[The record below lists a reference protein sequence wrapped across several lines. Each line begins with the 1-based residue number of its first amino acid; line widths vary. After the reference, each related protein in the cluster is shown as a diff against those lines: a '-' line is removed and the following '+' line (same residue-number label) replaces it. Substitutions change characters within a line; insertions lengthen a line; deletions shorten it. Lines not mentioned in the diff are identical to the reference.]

1 MRKIMTLSIAVVLA
15 FVAIGTWAAATTGSQ
30 EQVGFS
36 GKRINTLELMSVST
50 NLPAEQYEAF

>member
-15 FVAIGTWAAATTGSQ
+15 LVAIGTWAAATTGSQ
-30 EQVGFS
+30 ERVGFS
-36 GKRINTLELMSVST
+36 GERINTLQLMSVST

>member
-15 FVAIGTWAAATTGSQ
+15 LVAIGTWAAATTGSQ
-30 EQVGFS
+30 QQVGFS
-36 GKRINTLELMSVST
+36 GERINTLQLMSIST

>member
-15 FVAIGTWAAATTGSQ
+15 LVAIGTWAAATTGSQ

-36 GKRINTLELMSVST
+36 GERINTLQLMSVST